1 MELFFFFQYKGF
13 LHIHPASVI
22 TLLVE
27 AVYFPSSRDGIL
39 KIMRMKGVVTMELR
53 TDRLILKKL
62 DRRDAEVLY
71 AYWSREEVR
80 KFQSFH
86 PRSLQHVEEF
96 FKDLAEVPDV
106 EDTWFQLGIH
116 LKEEKKLIGDLGLH
130 FLPDGCQVE
139 IGYTLDPCYQKKG
152 YAAEAMHEILK
163 YLFEKLQKHRV
174 TASVDPLN
182 ENSIRLL
189 EKLGFRREAHFIKGL
204 FYEGVWVDDVIY
216 AMLREEWV
224 EMNQ

>member
-1 MELFFFFQYKGF
+1 
-13 LHIHPASVI
+13 
-22 TLLVE
+22 
-27 AVYFPSSRDGIL
+27 
-39 KIMRMKGVVTMELR
+39 MELR
-53 TDRLILKKL
+53 TERLILKKL

-71 AYWSREEVR
+71 AYRSREEVR

-96 FKDLAEVPDV
+96 FEDLAEVPDM
-106 EDTWFQLGIH
+106 EDTWFQIGIH

-152 YAAEAMHEILK
+152 YATEAIKEILK

-189 EKLGFRREAHFIKGL
+189 ERLGFRREAHFIKGL

-224 EMNQ
+224 ERNQ

>member
-1 MELFFFFQYKGF
+1 
-13 LHIHPASVI
+13 
-22 TLLVE
+22 
-27 AVYFPSSRDGIL
+27 
-39 KIMRMKGVVTMELR
+39 MKGVVRMELR

-71 AYWSREEVR
+71 AYRSREEVR

-106 EDTWFQLGIH
+106 EDTWFQLGIY
-116 LKEEKKLIGDLGLH
+116 LKEEKMLIGDLGLH

-139 IGYTLDPCYQKKG
+139 IGYTLDPCYQGKG
-152 YAAEAMHEILK
+152 YATEAMHEILK

-204 FYEGVWVDDVIY
+204 FYEGAWVDDVIY

>member
-1 MELFFFFQYKGF
+1 M
-13 LHIHPASVI
+13 V
-22 TLLVE
+22 
-27 AVYFPSSRDGIL
+27 R
-39 KIMRMKGVVTMELR
+39 MELR
-53 TDRLILKKL
+53 TDRLIMKKL

-71 AYWSREEVR
+71 AYRSREEVR

-96 FKDLAEVPDV
+96 FEDLAEVPDV

-130 FLPDGCQVE
+130 FLPDGDQVE
-139 IGYTLDPCYQKKG
+139 IGYTLDPCYQGKG
-152 YAAEAMHEILK
+152 YAGEALNEILK

-182 ENSIRLL
+182 EKSIRLL
-189 EKLGFRREAHFIKGL
+189 ERLGFRKEAYFFKGL
-204 FYEGVWVDDVIY
+204 FYEGAWVDDVIY
-216 AMLREEWV
+216 AMLREEWL
-224 EMNQ
+224 ERKKAI

>member
-1 MELFFFFQYKGF
+1 
-13 LHIHPASVI
+13 
-22 TLLVE
+22 
-27 AVYFPSSRDGIL
+27 
-39 KIMRMKGVVTMELR
+39 MRMKGVVRMELR

-62 DRRDAEVLY
+62 DRRDAEELY
-71 AYWSREEVR
+71 RYRSKEEVL

-86 PRSLQHVEEF
+86 PRSLQHVGDF
-96 FKDLAEVPDV
+96 FQDLAEMPDV

-139 IGYTLDPCYQKKG
+139 IGYSLDPCYQGKG
-152 YAAEAMHEILK
+152 YATEAIKEILK

-189 EKLGFRREAHFIKGL
+189 ERLGFRREAHFIKGL
-204 FYEGVWVDDVIY
+204 FYEGAWVDDVIY

-224 EMNQ
+224 ERNQ